1 MNNKIIGLFT
11 IFIFGNGTIAFAL
24 FFEGAAGGLGNFL
37 SMPSFL
43 YVIGV
48 GGGLNHM
55 RKHTI
60 KDNEL
65 GKSLR
70 SDFILAGWLGFLT
83 GLILMLGGFSI
94 QNLDNLAGGFA
105 AVSVTILYGYFIGAI
120 SEAFLTK

>member
-1 MNNKIIGLFT
+1 
-11 IFIFGNGTIAFAL
+11 
-24 FFEGAAGGLGNFL
+24 
-37 SMPSFL
+37 
-43 YVIGV
+43 
-48 GGGLNHM
+48 M

-83 GLILMLGGFSI
+83 GLILVLGGFSF